1 MQRAYSDQTTPLEY
15 NRQLADYYREQIAVL
30 QGQPRSTSLTPPADD
45 IIEPVQEE
53 PSYELIDATQR
64 ITLVLDPKAEVL
76 SDTVM
81 VTSLERNESY
91 ESASSVLVP
100 TPDTFGSSKP
110 ASPLTPNTKAA
121 VGGIR
126 AKQTKSKAKAKTGSK
141 GIRRM
146 FRRWNSED
154 D

>member
-15 NRQLADYYREQIAVL
+15 NRQLADYYRQQIAVL

-53 PSYELIDATQR
+53 PSYELIDVTQR
-64 ITLVLDPKAEVL
+64 ITLVLDPKAEVP
-76 SDTVM
+76 DTVM

-91 ESASSVLVP
+91 EN
-100 TPDTFGSSKP
+100 TFGSSKP

-126 AKQTKSKAKAKTGSK
+126 AKQTK
-141 GIRRM
+141 
-146 FRRWNSED
+146 W
-154 D
+154 

>member
-15 NRQLADYYREQIAVL
+15 NRQLADYYRQQIAVL

-53 PSYELIDATQR
+53 RSYELIDATQR

-100 TPDTFGSSKP
+100 TPDSFGSSKP
-110 ASPLTPNTKAA
+110 ASPLTPNMKAA